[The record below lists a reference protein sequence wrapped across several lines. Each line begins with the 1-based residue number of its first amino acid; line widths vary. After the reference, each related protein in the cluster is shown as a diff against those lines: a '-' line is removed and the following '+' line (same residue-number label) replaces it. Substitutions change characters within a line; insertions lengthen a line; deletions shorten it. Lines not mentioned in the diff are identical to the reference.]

1 MNIGSVGHLPSW
13 SRAGAVR
20 STMNLDQKFDWKVQ
34 KLERA
39 CAQDPKDLELLL
51 QLAEV
56 YFQKGY
62 YLGKG
67 DPWFDLCIQR
77 ADQVLAIHRVET
89 RAFTLKAN
97 ALYGKGQWEEAERHY
112 RAALQQEPKN
122 ALALV
127 GMGNLEKRRRDYR
140 MAREYFS
147 RAVEIESRL
156 WQAHYNMGKACMEE
170 ARSRDFYGT
179 ELLLDKAIYHMVCS
193 LRLQPVETFI
203 PNIYKA
209 LGELFVH
216 TRRWSE
222 AKKFFNRLTNHEKYA
237 PIAYYYL
244 GLTSFSLGKYKSA
257 VQHYRSFLKY
267 EPGSAVAWAKI
278 GLSHLE
284 LGEYPKAREACGQA
298 VALDPDNILA
308 LFTIGCSWLDEENL
322 EVARTCFERVLQRAP
337 EYFPA
342 WVELVKTQWVLGHHD
357 WLFLQLREEVRA
369 FEATEGFDGG
379 RGCYVGPRGNRL
391 RRIDVLL
398 TQLREMGVASFPVL
412 MGLLREVQS
421 DSLRFQ
427 IWEDLHDLSRE
438 IRVEEVVTQLRTPLR
453 QSIPSLAEAVVD
465 LSPYLTENQLMTA
478 FQLDEDQLKRIAL
491 ERSPRKDDIGHYV
504 RTLEHLRSDFRTL
517 QAAILRAL
525 AVKGTETAE
534 HFLVGAME
542 QEARE
547 LKVSAAVALVYYG
560 NQRALELLEQEAAQV
575 QGPAQQVLVGLI
587 TRGWEKHRERHQMV
601 KVEANTPDRTRGREG
616 LTLLTRHQPP
626 EVAKAAPSTSCG
638 VCHRAGRD
646 VERLLTG
653 ERQNLCTTCLSELW
667 RDRDLLRN
675 RADVD
680 ATCCLC
686 GKGAFEIDVLYTRP
700 QPPPNRSFHICSVC
714 LDRGMGVLEQEEV
727 DQFLSDFS

>member
-1 MNIGSVGHLPSW
+1 
-13 SRAGAVR
+13 
-20 STMNLDQKFDWKVQ
+20 MNLDQKFDWKVQ

-39 CAQDPKDLELLL
+39 CTQDPKDLELLL
-51 QLAEV
+51 QLAEA

-77 ADQVLAIHRVET
+77 ADQVLAIDRVET
-89 RAFTLKAN
+89 RALTLKAN

-112 RAALQQEPKN
+112 RTALQQEPRN

-140 MAREYFS
+140 MAREYFA

-308 LFTIGCSWLDEENL
+308 LFTIGCTWLDEENL
-322 EVARTCFERVLQRAP
+322 EAARTCFERVLQRAP

-342 WVELVKTQWVLGHHD
+342 WVELVKTQWTLKNYD
-357 WLFLQLREEVRA
+357 WLFGQLKEEIRA
-369 FEATEGFDGG
+369 FEAIEGFDGG

-398 TQLREMGVASFPVL
+398 TQLREVGTASFPVL

-438 IRVEEVVTQLRTPLR
+438 TRVEEVANQLKAPLR
-453 QSIPSLAEAVVD
+453 LPIPRLAEAVVD
-465 LSPYLTENQLMTA
+465 LSPFLTETQLMAA
-478 FQLDEDQLKRIAL
+478 FQLDEDQLKRVAL
-491 ERSPRKDDIGHYV
+491 ERSPRKDDIGQYV
-504 RTLEHLRSDFRTL
+504 RTLEQLRTDFRGL
-517 QAAILRAL
+517 QAAILRAM
-525 AVKGTETAE
+525 AVKGTPTAE
-534 HFLVGAME
+534 QFLVQAIQQ
-542 QEARE
+542 QEPRE

-560 NQRALELLEQEAAQV
+560 NPQALELLEQEAAQLS
-575 QGPAQQVLVGLI
+575 GPSQQVLTGLI
-587 TRGWEKHRERHQMV
+587 RKGWERRHERMQV
-601 KVEANTPDRTRGREG
+601 VEEENPTPERSRGREG

-626 EVAKAAPSTSCG
+626 EPVRMAPSTRCG
-638 VCHRAGRD
+638 VCNKNSRE

-675 RADVD
+675 RADVE

-700 QPPPNRSFHICSVC
+700 QPPPGRSFHICGVC
-714 LDRGMGVLEQEEV
+714 LDRGIGVLEQEEV